1 MRSRSIAPFAAAL
14 LLFVG
19 GAAVFCYPAVSSMLA
34 ERNQARVVQTYE
46 QTVQAESEADL
57 AAQWALAEEYNENLA
72 GDPVH
77 DPFVPGSG
85 YALPDNYLEVLN
97 LDGVM
102 GRLTIPKIDLDLPI
116 YHGTD
121 EATLQ
126 KGVGHIESTSLPIG
140 GEYRHA
146 VLTGHRGLPSA
157 ELFTRLDE
165 LDIGD
170 EFYIHVLDKT
180 LAYQVDRILTVE
192 PDELESLVA
201 EPGRDY
207 VTLVTCTPYG
217 VNTHRLL
224 VRGSRVPY
232 TPGQEQAAAPSAALP
247 GGRTTARYF
256 ALGVAA
262 GLLALL
268 AALLLV
274 WGVRRI
280 RALRRAEGPAAPA
293 ARPTKA
299 AGSAKAA
306 RLARNAGP
314 RRSAGDPAGRSPAD
328 PAGRSP
334 ADPAGRFASPAGSAD
349 TAGSSAGPDRPAG
362 RSAAAPARPERKR
375 HE

>member
-170 EFYIHVLDKT
+170 EFTIHVLDKT

-262 GLLALL
+262 GLLALA

-280 RALRRAEGPAAPA
+280 RALRRAEGPADP
-293 ARPTKA
+293 ARPAKA

-306 RLARNAGP
+306 RPARNAGP
-314 RRSAGDPAGRSPAD
+314 RRPAADPAKPAD
-328 PAGRSP
+328 PAGRS
-334 ADPAGRFASPAGSAD
+334 ASPAGSAD
-349 TAGSSAGPDRPAG
+349 TAGPSAGPDRPAG
-362 RSAAAPARPERKR
+362 RSAADPARPERKR

>member
-1 MRSRSIAPFAAAL
+1 MKNKHKQTLSTL
-14 LLFVG
+14 LLVLVFLVG
-19 GAAVFCYPAVSSMLA
+19 LSLLLYPTVSDYWNSLHQSRAIASYAEQVATLDNAAYDALWAEARAYNDTLRTKTDRFTLTDEELA
-34 ERNQARVVQTYE
+34 E
-46 QTVQAESEADL
+46 
-57 AAQWALAEEYNENLA
+57 YNATLN
-72 GDPVH
+72 
-77 DPFVPGSG
+77 VPGTNVIG
-85 YALPDNYLEVLN
+85 YIE
-97 LDGVM
+97 
-102 GRLTIPKIDLDLPI
+102 IPKIDCYLPI

-256 ALGVAA
+256 VLGVAA
-262 GLLALL
+262 GLLALA

-280 RALRRAEGPAAPA
+280 RALRRADPAAPA
-293 ARPTKA
+293 ARPT
-299 AGSAKAA
+299 
-306 RLARNAGP
+306 GP
-314 RRSAGDPAGRSPAD
+314 RPPAD
-328 PAGRSP
+328 
-334 ADPAGRFASPAGSAD
+334 
-349 TAGSSAGPDRPAG
+349 
-362 RSAAAPARPERKR
+362 PARPERKR

>member
-57 AAQWALAEEYNENLA
+57 DAQWALAEEYNENLA

-232 TPGQEQAAAPSAALP
+232 TPGQEQAAA
-247 GGRTTARYF
+247 
-256 ALGVAA
+256 ALGVGGVHGEYGLRAA
-262 GLLALL
+262 GGECGRVVGEITAI
-268 AALLLV
+268 AADKNGLHRIILSAGFSACVRSIL
-274 WGVRRI
+274 RRI
-280 RALRRAEGPAAPA
+280 G
-293 ARPTKA
+293 
-299 AGSAKAA
+299 
-306 RLARNAGP
+306 GP
-314 RRSAGDPAGRSPAD
+314 RQTVPHAADSGRISVHAV
-328 PAGRSP
+328 
-334 ADPAGRFASPAGSAD
+334 
-349 TAGSSAGPDRPAG
+349 
-362 RSAAAPARPERKR
+362 
-375 HE
+375 